1 MSLFAIPD
9 TLSPS
14 RVSSFQDCPLQFRF
28 ASIQGLPQPPGIH
41 AVKGNVVHRALELL
55 FAHDPERRDHDVAHQ
70 SLVDARSEY
79 EPAYDFTGLQLTPT
93 AAAAFWRDC
102 SKLVDGYLQM
112 EDPQTI
118 RAAELELWVEAP
130 LGPIRI
136 RGYVDRLERL
146 DDGQLMITD
155 YKTGKAPRETDI
167 DARMRQLEM
176 YAYMIRDMR
185 GELPAKMQLLYVKD
199 GVRLVREPTEQAMRF
214 VVTRTTALHA
224 AIERACTTGS
234 FPPRT
239 SGLCNFCNF
248 KPWCPAFGGDP
259 ERAADEAPIMYPR
272 PAGS

>member
-1 MSLFAIPD
+1 MTAFEVPD

-55 FAHDPERRDHDVAHQ
+55 FTHGPADRTQEAAHA
-70 SLVDARSEY
+70 SMTAARQEY
-79 EPAYDFTGLQLTPT
+79 EPTYDFTGLELSEK
-93 AAAAFWRDC
+93 AAATFWRDC
-102 SKLVDGYLQM
+102 SSLVDGYMRM
-112 EDPQTI
+112 EDPKSVV
-118 RAAELELWVEAP
+118 AAELELWVEAP

-136 RGYVDRLERL
+136 RGYVDRLEQTEDGRL
-146 DDGQLMITD
+146 VITD
-155 YKTGKAPRETDI
+155 YKTGRAPRESDI

-176 YAYMIRDMR
+176 YAFMIRAMR
-185 GELPAKMQLLYVKD
+185 GELPARMQLLYVKD

-224 AIERACTTGS
+224 AIERACTSGS

-259 ERAADEAPIMYPR
+259 DRAADEAPLRYPR
-272 PAGS
+272 AAD